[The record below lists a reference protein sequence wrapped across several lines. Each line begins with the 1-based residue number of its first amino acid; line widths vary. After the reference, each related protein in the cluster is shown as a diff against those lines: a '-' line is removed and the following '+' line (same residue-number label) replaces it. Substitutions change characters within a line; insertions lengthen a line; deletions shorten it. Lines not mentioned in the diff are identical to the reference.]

1 MIVALLAT
9 TASMRAG
16 QPTEFDSSQFG
27 VNIRRVDGMS
37 KKPDA
42 SIATYGSID
51 KRGRLLS

>member
-42 SIATYGSID
+42 TSPRTV
-51 KRGRLLS
+51 RLTKEDAC